1 MNYLIKKLIENEVAE
16 DRTEAISIVHSMRQ
30 EIANGED
37 IYDVLSEY
45 NLDLDDVVHLL

>member
-16 DRTEAISIVHSMRQ
+16 GKTEAISIIHLMRQ
-30 EIANGED
+30 EINNGED

-45 NLDLDDVVHLL
+45 DLDLDDFVYLL